1 MMMFVSGFDIVMPA
15 LLGLAMPLGLLES
28 LLVKMVW
35 GSLRPLKRELF
46 FLVMVQWPY
55 LMRLIVLKLR

>member
-15 LLGLAMPLGLLES
+15 LLGLLES

-46 FLVMVQWPY
+46 FLVMV
-55 LMRLIVLKLR
+55 